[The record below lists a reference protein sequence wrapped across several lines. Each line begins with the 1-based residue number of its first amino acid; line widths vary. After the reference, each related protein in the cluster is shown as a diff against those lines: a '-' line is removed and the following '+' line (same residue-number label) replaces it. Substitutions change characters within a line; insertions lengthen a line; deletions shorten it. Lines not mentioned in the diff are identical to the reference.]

1 MEKIKKKANKAE
13 EINKEQYNLMLEF
26 FEINEISPKQAMNLS
41 LSFMMNTMKLLKM
54 TPEEVVIMFGLLS
67 KAYAEGEF

>member
-54 TPEEVVIMFGLLS
+54 TPEDTVIMFGLLS